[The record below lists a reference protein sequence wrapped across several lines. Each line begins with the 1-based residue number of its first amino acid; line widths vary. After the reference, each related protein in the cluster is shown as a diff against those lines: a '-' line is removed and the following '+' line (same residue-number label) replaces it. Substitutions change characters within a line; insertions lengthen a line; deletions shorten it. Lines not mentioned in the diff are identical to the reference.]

1 MRGSGL
7 GFRVRLAAAVAAA
20 AGLQL
25 LAAGRPAVAQT
36 LSDLEPER
44 PLLMEDAR
52 PVPYR
57 ALSGSVDWSYDLRTG
72 SLNDYGPGFSLRYGA
87 ARGVEA
93 GAAIRWVTRP
103 ERNANRGIASGDLM
117 LHGIFQLVD
126 ETASRPALAFRA
138 GVQFPTGLDSK
149 GTDVQLGLLGTRTF
163 DAFRLNANLHYVRL
177 GETNSHE
184 RRDRVDGV
192 AGIDFLPPTRSGLTD
207 TLILADAA
215 VRSNPVIG
223 GSPILT
229 LEGGVRQRIGAQT
242 VFFAGAGSEITGTH
256 DRVRLRLRIG
266 LTHTY

>member
-1 MRGSGL
+1 MRDSRFGL
-7 GFRVRLAAAVAAA
+7 FVRIAAFAAA
-20 AGLQL
+20 AGGF
-25 LAAGRPAVAQT
+25 ACGAPALAQT
-36 LSDLEPER
+36 LSDLEPDR

-52 PVPYR
+52 PVAYR
-57 ALSGSVDWSYDLRTG
+57 ALSGSVDWTYDLRTG

-117 LHGIFQLVD
+117 LHGLVQLFD
-126 ETASRPALAFRA
+126 ETASRPAVAFRA

-149 GTDVQLGLLGTRTF
+149 GTDVQLSLLGTRTF
-163 DAFRLNANLHYVRL
+163 DAFRLNANLRYVRL
-177 GETNSHE
+177 GETNTHE
-184 RRDRVDGV
+184 RRDGVDGV
-192 AGIDFLPPTRSGLTD
+192 VGVDFLPPSRRGLTD

-223 GSPILT
+223 GSAILT
-229 LEGGVRQRIGAQT
+229 LEAGVRHRIGAQT
-242 VFFAGAGSEITGTH
+242 VLFAGAGSEVTGMH
-256 DRVRLRLRIG
+256 DRARLRLRIG